1 MLLSVPYDDGWS
13 VTINGAAAE
22 LMPAAD
28 RGMSHLNVQRGTNNI
43 VMTYKTPG
51 ALAGLAVSLATA
63 ATLIAAGLYTR
74 HKKSRR

>member
-22 LMPAAD
+22 LTPAAD
-28 RGMSHLNVQRGTNNI
+28 KGMSCLSVQKGTNKI

-51 ALAGLAVSLATA
+51 ALAGLTVSLATA
-63 ATLIAAGLYTR
+63 AALIAAGL
-74 HKKSRR
+74 